1 MMLLFY
7 CFMFGDF
14 TFTPAPGTWID
25 PIRTHR
31 LSSNRFLVV
40 VHSGEAGD
48 YRANGGGRQI
58 VLDDAGRQLY
68 ELGVA
73 KGAWAVRN
81 SIAGDED
88 TYLYQLHDSNTW
100 HLWHPVYGD
109 RPLKVLG
116 RDVGQGV
123 EQEAML
129 LMNAG
134 RRIVVLGK
142 RYDPNDPQQWSLHL
156 EILDLSDKP
165 VASLMTAVELP
176 LNAYLNTDIKVPEY
190 RVYDNKIILSKP
202 LGDTLLILDP
212 ATCSTNADYREV
224 KLTYQSLSFMMED
237 GFINYI
243 GNYKGEWAFICQ
255 KIDDPQPLFVL
266 TEADKEKPGYKEL
279 HSLFSDLGQG
289 HMTLQ
294 DGTLFYQFQDRLV
307 AYDTVNNRLEH
318 FSAPVTIPS
327 YGHVLQD
334 KVMVRSSTQL
344 SVVDTPSALQL
355 MRTSRPA
362 LLLSIDVNA
371 FKKPL

>member
-1 MMLLFY
+1 MMLLFF

-14 TFTPAPGTWID
+14 TFTSAPGSWID
-25 PIRTHR
+25 PVRTHR
-31 LSSNRFLVV
+31 LSANRFLVV

-48 YRANGGGRQI
+48 YRANGGGQQI
-58 VLDDAGRQLY
+58 ILDQAGRQLY
-68 ELGVA
+68 ELGIA

-116 RDVGQGV
+116 RDVAEGV
-123 EQEAML
+123 VQEAML

-142 RYDPNDPQQWSLHL
+142 KYDPTDPREWSLHL

-165 VASLMTAVELP
+165 IASLMSATELP
-176 LNAYLNTDIKVPEY
+176 LKAYLNTDINVPEY
-190 RVYDNKIILSKP
+190 RVYDNKIIISEP

-212 ATCSTNADYREV
+212 ATFSTDANYREV
-224 KLTYQSLSFMMED
+224 KLTYQPLTFAMEA
-237 GFINYI
+237 GFVSYM
-243 GNYKGEWAFICQ
+243 GNYQGEWAFICQ
-255 KIDDPQPLFVL
+255 KVDDPQPLFVL
-266 TEADKEKPGYKEL
+266 TEADKEKPGYDEL
-279 HSLFSDLGQG
+279 RSLFSDLGQG

-294 DGTLFYQFQDRLV
+294 DGILYYQFKDRLI

-318 FSAPVTIPS
+318 YSAPETIPA

-334 KVMVRSSTQL
+334 KLIKRSSSQL
-344 SVVDTPSALQL
+344 SVIDTPSALQQ
-355 MRTSRPA
+355 MRTSRPS
-362 LLLSIDVNA
+362 LLRSIDVNV
-371 FKKPL
+371 FKKPI